1 MLVKILIIA
10 VFIVLV
16 MAVVLPKLRGPT
28 VVSATPARGS
38 RLALNL
44 LASAALL
51 LLILALF
58 CLLLWLGGLAGIVT
72 GGGEVLNGTGLLR
85 IGGVL
90 FVLSIACALAAWTKR
105 PR

>member
-16 MAVVLPKLRGPT
+16 MYVVLPKRRVPT
-28 VVSATPARGS
+28 VRAAPARGA
-38 RLALNL
+38 RLALTL
-44 LASAALL
+44 LASAAMLL
-51 LLILALF
+51 FILALF
-58 CLLLWLGGLAGIVT
+58 CLLLWLGGAAGIIT

-90 FVLSIACALAAWTKR
+90 FVLSLVCAFAAWTKR

>member
-16 MAVVLPKLRGPT
+16 MYVVLPKRRVST
-28 VVSATPARGS
+28 TVSAAPSRGS
-38 RLALNL
+38 RLALSL
-44 LASAALL
+44 FASAATLL
-51 LLILALF
+51 FILALF
-58 CLLLWLGGLAGIVT
+58 CLLLWLGGLAGVIT
-72 GGGEVLNGTGLLR
+72 GGGEVLSGTGLLR

>member
-16 MAVVLPKLRGPT
+16 MYVVLPKRRVST
-28 VVSATPARGS
+28 VSAAPTRGS

-44 LASAALL
+44 FASAATLL
-51 LLILALF
+51 FILALF
-58 CLLLWLGGLAGIVT
+58 CLLLWLGGLAGIIT

-90 FVLSIACALAAWTKR
+90 FVLAIACALAAWTKR

>member
-1 MLVKILIIA
+1 IA
-10 VFIVLV
+10 VIIV
-16 MAVVLPKLRGPT
+16 AVLYLVLPKRRRPPAAPL
-28 VVSATPARGS
+28 ATPARGS

-44 LASAALL
+44 FSSAAML

-58 CLLLWLGGLAGIVT
+58 CLLLWLGGATEVVSGGGNVLAG
-72 GGGEVLNGTGLLR
+72 NGLLR

-90 FVLSIACALAAWTKR
+90 FGLSIACALAAWIKR